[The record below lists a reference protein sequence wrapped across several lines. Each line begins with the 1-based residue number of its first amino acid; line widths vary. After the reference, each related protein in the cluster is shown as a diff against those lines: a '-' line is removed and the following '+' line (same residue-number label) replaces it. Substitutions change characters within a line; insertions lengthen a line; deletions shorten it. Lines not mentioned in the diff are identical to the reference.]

1 MTRISALPLKLVLSQ
16 SEENQLINS
25 KKDSRSTIIHHQP
38 THATTHCPHTHA
50 RLSPIGGDENKVKA
64 TEPCMC
70 DIQKRFSS
78 TVSAP
83 L

>member
-1 MTRISALPLKLVLSQ
+1 MVLSQ

-25 KKDSRSTIIHHQP
+25 KKKLEIHHHPCPRIPLP
-38 THATTHCPHTHA
+38 THARTHA
-50 RLSPIGGDENKVKA
+50 RLSLIGGDENKVKA

-70 DIQKRFSS
+70 DTQKKISL